1 MKILT
6 IFYCQLK
13 KLHYLCTEI
22 NLLLFTKKEMIMK
35 KMMMIAAMMIA
46 AVSANAQ
53 NEVGQITLKP
63 TVGLNI
69 GSMTK
74 MDGLDSKVRAG
85 FIAGV
90 EAEYGV
96 SENFGIQFGLLYS
109 QQGVKA
115 KNTSFGEMNDELI
128 GGWTFAG
135 DATMKLDYL
144 NIPILAQ
151 YYPIKGL
158 ALKAGIQPA
167 FNVLKKVH
175 LDGTLSQGGVEGGN
189 KQSVDDSYK
198 INDGVKSF
206 QFSIPVGISY
216 EYQNFVLDARYNIY
230 LTKALK
236 DADTRH
242 SVFSFTLGYK
252 FAL

>member
-1 MKILT
+1 
-6 IFYCQLK
+6 
-13 KLHYLCTEI
+13 
-22 NLLLFTKKEMIMK
+22 MK

-46 AVSANAQ
+46 AISANAQ

-69 GSMTK
+69 ATMTK
-74 MDGLDSKVRAG
+74 GEDTKVRPG

-96 SENFGIQFGLLYS
+96 SENFGVTAGIFYS
-109 QQGVKA
+109 QQGVKG
-115 KNTSFGEMNDELI
+115 KNTTFGELDFDENANI
-128 GGWTFAG
+128 VGGWAFTG
-135 DATMKLDYL
+135 DATLKLDYI
-144 NIPILAQ
+144 NIPIMAQ

-158 ALKAGIQPA
+158 ALKAGIQPG
-167 FNVLKKVH
+167 FNVSKKVK
-175 LDGTLSQGGVEGGN
+175 LDGTLAQGGVQGGN
-189 KQSVDDSYK
+189 TRTVNDSYK

-206 QFSIPVGISY
+206 QFAIPVGVSY
-216 EYQNFVLDARYNIY
+216 EYASFVLDARYNIY

-236 DADTRH
+236 GADSRH

>member
-1 MKILT
+1 
-6 IFYCQLK
+6 
-13 KLHYLCTEI
+13 
-22 NLLLFTKKEMIMK
+22 MK

-69 GSMTK
+69 ASMTK
-74 MDGLDSKVRAG
+74 FDGSKVRPG

-90 EAEYGV
+90 EGEYGV
-96 SENFGIQFGLLYS
+96 SENFGITAGIFYS
-109 QQGVKA
+109 QQGVK
-115 KNTSFGEMNDELI
+115 SNDEGEIDLEDFRDFGI
-128 GGWTFAG
+128 DLGVGILKIKGKETI
-135 DATMKLDYL
+135 KLDYI

-158 ALKAGIQPA
+158 ALKAGIQPG
-167 FNVLKKVH
+167 FCVNKKYK
-175 LDGTLSQGGVEGGN
+175 VEGTA
-189 KQSVDDSYK
+189 SVTASASEPFNEEYK
-198 INDGVKSF
+198 ITEGIKSF
-206 QFSIPVGISY
+206 QFAIPVGVSY
-216 EYQNFVLDARYNIY
+216 EYANFVLDARYNIY

-236 DADTRH
+236 DSDSRH